1 MVPQALKTTFSQGLV
16 VIPLAP
22 FRRLSSEFVWIVL
35 GQCLAVLGGIVGI
48 RVLTGLLSPE
58 SYGEL
63 TLGITFATMQQQ
75 LIMAPISVACARY
88 FAPARESGQ
97 LLAYLRAVKQLLIG
111 ETLLILS
118 IVGIAG
124 LGLWALDLKEWLL
137 LVVSASFFGL
147 CSGYGQSLD
156 GIQNAARQRIVVA
169 WHQSLMQWLRF
180 SCGVMAVTLMGAS
193 GSVVLQGYTLA
204 SIIVLAS
211 QCVFFRRKIVFRGAS
226 YQNSDADYN
235 PQFIRDTLNYAWP
248 FATWGIFTWLQ
259 LASDRW
265 ALQAFEDTR
274 SVGLYAVIYQ
284 LGYYPVVLFSEML
297 VQLAAPV
304 LFNIA
309 GYGTNP
315 GRVERAHKL
324 IWMLFIVVVSS
335 TLLVVVLASLLH
347 SQIFEKLVVWEDG
360 YISSLW
366 PFMIL
371 SGGLFSSGQ
380 IIALMFMISGS
391 TKTLLMPKVGAAL
404 IGIFFNIMGAYW
416 YGLHGVIIA
425 SVGFSSVYAVWMLLI
440 ANGYA
445 GSLFSIRQLRAY

>member
-16 VIPLAP
+16 VIPLGP
-22 FRRLSSEFVWIVL
+22 FRRLSGEFVWIVL
-35 GQCLAVLGGIVGI
+35 GQCLAVLGGIVVI

-63 TLGITFATMQQQ
+63 TLGITFATVQQQ

-211 QCVFFRRKIVFRGAS
+211 
-226 YQNSDADYN
+226 
-235 PQFIRDTLNYAWP
+235 
-248 FATWGIFTWLQ
+248 
-259 LASDRW
+259 
-265 ALQAFEDTR
+265 
-274 SVGLYAVIYQ
+274 
-284 LGYYPVVLFSEML
+284 
-297 VQLAAPV
+297 
-304 LFNIA
+304 
-309 GYGTNP
+309 
-315 GRVERAHKL
+315 
-324 IWMLFIVVVSS
+324 
-335 TLLVVVLASLLH
+335 
-347 SQIFEKLVVWEDG
+347 
-360 YISSLW
+360 
-366 PFMIL
+366 
-371 SGGLFSSGQ
+371 
-380 IIALMFMISGS
+380 
-391 TKTLLMPKVGAAL
+391 
-404 IGIFFNIMGAYW
+404 
-416 YGLHGVIIA
+416 
-425 SVGFSSVYAVWMLLI
+425 
-440 ANGYA
+440 
-445 GSLFSIRQLRAY
+445 